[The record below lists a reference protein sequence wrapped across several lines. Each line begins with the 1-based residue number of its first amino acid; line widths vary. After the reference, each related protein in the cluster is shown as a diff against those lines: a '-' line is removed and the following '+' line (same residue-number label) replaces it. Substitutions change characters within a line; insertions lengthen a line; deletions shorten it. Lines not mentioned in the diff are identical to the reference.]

1 MIAVFLRDMSAGMVL
16 ALAVWACL
24 WPLRKRR
31 LRRLGLVSRPRREW
45 ALAAFVLYCGGMA
58 MLTLTPRDFHP
69 YDALARG
76 YPGPFFRI
84 GTLNL
89 ALLRSLRYSK
99 AIFLANV
106 VMFLPFG
113 WMRGMLWRRSRWYTV
128 AALACAI
135 TAAVELFQLLVGRA
149 FDVDD
154 LLLNAVGTFLGW
166 LLWLL
171 LKKPSLYCEDCQ

>member
-1 MIAVFLRDMSAGMVL
+1 MIAVFLRDMTAGMAL
-16 ALAVWACL
+16 ALLL
-24 WPLRKRR
+24 WLALCPLRRRR
-31 LRRLGLVSRPRREW
+31 LRRLGLHSGLRREM

-69 YDALARG
+69 YEALRHG
-76 YPGPFFRI
+76 YEGPYFRI

-113 WMRGMLWRRSRWYTV
+113 WMRGMLWRRSRWYGV

-135 TAAVELFQLLVGRA
+135 TVSIELFQLLVGRA

-154 LLLNAVGTFLGW
+154 LLLNAVGTVLGW